1 MAKGNGIAT
10 SESAYGAQVKVA
22 IRWFIGYGLQERLSD
37 HSSLTPASAGARSG
51 SGRSSSAQ

>member
-10 SESAYGAQVKVA
+10 SESAYGVQARIA

-37 HSSLTPASAGARSG
+37 YSSLTPTSAGARSG
-51 SGRSSSAQ
+51 SGRSSSA